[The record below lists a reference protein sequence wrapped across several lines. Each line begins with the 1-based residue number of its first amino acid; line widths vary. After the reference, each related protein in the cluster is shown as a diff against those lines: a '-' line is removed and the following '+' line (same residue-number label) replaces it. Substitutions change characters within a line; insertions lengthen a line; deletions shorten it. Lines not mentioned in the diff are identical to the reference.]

1 MSIDQHD
8 DAEAHLFIP
17 LARETVDVIDSD
29 VDPLIKVQKVVW
41 MRQWVDDVL
50 AEFVEDARNAGHGWE
65 SIASSLG
72 VTKQAAWQRYR
83 KEPQSMGSNAHMTT
97 SDQILRADEI
107 WSILTR
113 SMQPGTWYDLQQM
126 YSLVSHRAALTDA
139 DLEPDAP
146 GSESPRWERNV
157 RNVLQRR
164 KSSGLLDWDGRARYR
179 LPA

>member
-1 MSIDQHD
+1 
-8 DAEAHLFIP
+8 
-17 LARETVDVIDSD
+17 
-29 VDPLIKVQKVVW
+29 
-41 MRQWVDDVL
+41 
-50 AEFVEDARNAGHGWE
+50 
-65 SIASSLG
+65 
-72 VTKQAAWQRYR
+72 
-83 KEPQSMGSNAHMTT
+83 MGSSAHMTT
-97 SDQILRADEI
+97 SGQILRADEI

-126 YSLVSHRAALTDA
+126 YSFVSNSAALTDA

-164 KSSGLLDWDGRARYR
+164 KASGRLDWDGRARYR